1 LNRKLVELA
10 ALIVVLATGSGLVAG
25 LVCFVHGLIR
35 GRAASPRRKAE
46 AWLARPPLVKRG

>member
-10 ALIVVLATGSGLVAG
+10 ALVVLPTGSGLVAG

-35 GRAASPRRKAE
+35 GRAASPRRKTE
-46 AWLARPPLVKRG
+46 AWLARPPLVERG